1 LADYG
6 VGTKTIFNKQP
17 ITCHTDLDIDTSF
30 GDRPNLAHSLKLL
43 LKNLKQLNIPYDEI
57 WQGDFLFDDKSLKDE
72 GDQYS
77 FRPNTIK
84 YFADKGKIGEAN
96 FGIVWHT
103 RYTGD
108 ITCPEAHYDADI
120 MKLGSVGGIYQTDPY
135 LKCMATGHREDFLY
149 SFILD
154 ADAAIGRLRCIG
166 YDDVLNYKTFNVLFQ
181 KYYNS
186 LIRSGE
192 MPYNLFGIEFAAFCE
207 KEKGSV
213 TADKITEI
221 IMKNSSAVN
230 ILNNMIYSLV
240 PIKRIIAQKLNEFT
254 EYKSFV
260 ELTNGELKEVM
271 QEGFAVSTPNGDV
284 VKIVDRMEFAFMNFS
299 NDVVKGWQH
308 E

>member
-1 LADYG
+1 
-6 VGTKTIFNKQP
+6 
-17 ITCHTDLDIDTSF
+17 
-30 GDRPNLAHSLKLL
+30 
-43 LKNLKQLNIPYDEI
+43 
-57 WQGDFLFDDKSLKDE
+57 
-72 GDQYS
+72 
-77 FRPNTIK
+77 
-84 YFADKGKIGEAN
+84 
-96 FGIVWHT
+96 
-103 RYTGD
+103 
-108 ITCPEAHYDADI
+108 
-120 MKLGSVGGIYQTDPY
+120 
-135 LKCMATGHREDFLY
+135 MATGHREDFLY